1 MLVDELRVAFK
12 RLDGKKAVRINFSA
26 GISLEVTK
34 ALLIPVEEDGLLKL
48 TDGEREYVVNPGGV
62 AWIEIEL
69 PSAP

>member
-1 MLVDELRVAFK
+1 MLANELRVAFK